1 MTCPK
6 SSCHRNIRVTFPSL
20 HPARWLWAQWG
31 LMLIAHTRCA
41 VVAGLRCSDG
51 LSSVKRQM
59 YRFCRRFLSHT
70 EVSLTGS
77 SMAALLFVGW
87 LCSEECAGNRGGSL
101 WLSQTIPNSFYF
113 LSIALFL
120 SKRPWP
126 WFEPP
131 VFLVWLRA
139 PSDSG
144 QVHMLSLNTGPPIVP
159 IRDSLLRETGHW
171 SDLLLPSLYSVVAA
185 GRGRISFM
193 LVAFNLWR
201 FLLTF

>member
-1 MTCPK
+1 MSKVIMPPKYQSDLPIFTSCQMTLGTMRTDAHSAHKVC
-6 SSCHRNIRVTFPSL
+6 SCSRSKM
-20 HPARWLWAQWG
+20 QWWPQ
-31 LMLIAHTRCA
+31 
-41 VVAGLRCSDG
+41 
-51 LSSVKRQM
+51 LSQKADVQILQKV
-59 YRFCRRFLSHT
+59 LSHT

-131 VFLVWLRA
+131 VFLVWLCA